1 MTSGLRDLQ
10 RRRSLG
16 RGLQL
21 IPVGDLGRDL
31 TLTADGADFAMVDGV
46 ENLAQSLSVAVLTPL
61 GADMFNTAFGFDGLN
76 ALVEESAA
84 VMQRERVRVSIV
96 QLLQKDARV
105 RRIVDVR
112 LVDSRLDAPTTGAAR
127 ELDVRVVFE
136 VTSGDQLTLSA
147 GTSGTR
153 ITNG

>member
-21 IPVGDLGRDL
+21 VPIGDLGRDL
-31 TLTADGADFAMVDGV
+31 TLTADGADLAMVDGV

>member
-21 IPVGDLGRDL
+21 VPIGDLGRDL
-31 TLTADGADFAMVDGV
+31 TLTADGADLAMVDGV

-136 VTSGDQLTLSA
+136 VTSGDQLTLSD

>member
-21 IPVGDLGRDL
+21 VPIGDLGRDL
-31 TLTADGADFAMVDGV
+31 TLTADGADLAMVDGV

-96 QLLQKDARV
+96 QLLQRDARV